1 MNPMHSDPLQ
11 LALLAALT
19 LVAGGVNGV
28 LGHGFS
34 TVTVPVALLF
44 LANRILNPVLV
55 LLEVALNL
63 GSFLANLRHFPQVA
77 PRVLPMVRGLVPG
90 IALGAWILSVT
101 APGPMKVITYLLLF
115 PIVLLQGLGLRRA
128 LRSERAAALP
138 FGLATGLLYATTT
151 ISGPIL
157 SLYFHNQACPK
168 DEYRAA
174 ISFLRVVESALAA
187 LAYLGLGLITRD
199 SLALAAP
206 LLPGTLLGLAL
217 GAFAARRIREE
228 GFRRFCVW
236 FNVLAVSFGL
246 ARVLGPVLPADPL
259 RVHLLW
265 SLPLATGLAI
275 QSRAFGLLRRRGR
288 PLPGPAEPALTLLP
302 EPE

>member
-1 MNPMHSDPLQ
+1 VNVPHPDPLQ

-19 LVAGGVNGV
+19 FVAGGVNGV

-44 LANRILNPVLV
+44 LANRVLNPVLV

-63 GSFLANLRHFPQVA
+63 GSFLANRRHFPQVA
-77 PRVLPMVRGLVPG
+77 PRVRPMVAGLVPG
-90 IALGAWILSVT
+90 IALGTWILSAT
-101 APGPMKVITYLLLF
+101 APGPMKLVTYALLF
-115 PIVLLQGLGLRRA
+115 PIVVLQGLGLHRT
-128 LRSERAAALP
+128 LCSERAAALP

-157 SLYFHNQACPK
+157 SLYFHNQAYAK

-174 ISFLRVVESALAA
+174 ISFLRVVESTLTA

-217 GAFAARRIREE
+217 GAFAARRIPEE

-246 ARVLGPVLPADPL
+246 ARVLGPGLASGPL
-259 RVHLLW
+259 RRHLLW
-265 SLPLATGLAI
+265 GLPSATVLALQARTWGRF
-275 QSRAFGLLRRRGR
+275 SRRRASR
-288 PLPGPAEPALTLLP
+288 EDLPEPALDALP
-302 EPE
+302 